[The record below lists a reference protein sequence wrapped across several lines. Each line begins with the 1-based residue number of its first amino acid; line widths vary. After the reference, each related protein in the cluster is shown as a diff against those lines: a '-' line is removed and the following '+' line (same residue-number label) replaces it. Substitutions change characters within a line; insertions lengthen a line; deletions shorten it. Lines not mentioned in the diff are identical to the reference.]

1 MWLYSPGKS
10 HKWGSYQ
17 IMYVFH
23 FNFHYLFLNDLV
35 IYLKLKLAYYNEQNY
50 CQVKLSIDY
59 YGEIS
64 DE

>member
-1 MWLYSPGKS
+1 
-10 HKWGSYQ
+10 
-17 IMYVFH
+17 MYVFH